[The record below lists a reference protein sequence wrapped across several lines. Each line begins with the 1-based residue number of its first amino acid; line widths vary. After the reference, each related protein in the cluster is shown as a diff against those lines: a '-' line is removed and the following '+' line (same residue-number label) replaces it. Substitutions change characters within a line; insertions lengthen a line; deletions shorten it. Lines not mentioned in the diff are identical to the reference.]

1 MPASRANALARLLA
15 RTCTRV
21 HVRGWWRRG
30 WEGKCMLVARRRPGC
45 RVSTMTVVACARTRA
60 ACSAAASVPALLVLQ
75 PRRSHPRC
83 LFGSRVEAWRRAT
96 RLLDIAAGAA
106 RALKDARTLK
116 DAGNTDAGT
125 LAAATF
131 GQPAAQPRAPAGTR
145 TMNETTGCRSDIS
158 ASAVCPSL
166 RGARLVSACCARAR
180 GAVSLCNAHARMH
193 AHARAAPPCT
203 ARSG

>member
-1 MPASRANALARLLA
+1 VCASQQIPGY
-15 RTCTRV
+15 TC
-21 HVRGWWRRG
+21 GGGWRRG
-30 WEGKCMLVARRRPGC
+30 WEGERMLVARRRPGC
-45 RVSTMTVVACARTRA
+45 CVATMTVVACARTRA
-60 ACSAAASVPALLVLQ
+60 ACPAAASV
-75 PRRSHPRC
+75 
-83 LFGSRVEAWRRAT
+83 VEVWRAT

-131 GQPAAQPRAPAGTR
+131 GQPAAQPRVPAGTR

-180 GAVSLCNAHARMH
+180 AAVSLCNAHARMH